1 VANTGQGS
9 ELAARIISLQKTM
22 RAKLQNAQEYQTKHY
37 NMAHKATQYAI
48 GDQVLL
54 STRHLR
60 SPRPKRKLDYKFLGP
75 FRVTEVIGKQAY
87 RLELPKTLQ
96 IHPVFHVSL
105 LEPYK
110 GSTIAGRQ
118 QPPLMEIDL
127 KEDDVYEV
135 EAILGQKV
143 DDQGRWT
150 YKIRWKGYAEDED
163 SWEPAT
169 HISDA
174 AMRAYKRKMAQNDPT
189 NVEMPKHRLGRPPEQ
204 KRGNIHGNKK
214 HRICE

>member
-1 VANTGQGS
+1 
-9 ELAARIISLQKTM
+9 
-22 RAKLQNAQEYQTKHY
+22 
-37 NMAHKATQYAI
+37 
-48 GDQVLL
+48 
-54 STRHLR
+54 
-60 SPRPKRKLDYKFLGP
+60 
-75 FRVTEVIGKQAY
+75 
-87 RLELPKTLQ
+87 
-96 IHPVFHVSL
+96 
-105 LEPYK
+105 
-110 GSTIAGRQ
+110 
-118 QPPLMEIDL
+118 MEIDL

-174 AMRAYKRKMAQNDPT
+174 AMRAYKRKIAQNDPT
-189 NVEMPKHRLGRPPEQ
+189 NVEMPKRRPGRPPKQ
-204 KRGNIHGNKK
+204 RRGNIHGNKK